1 MQWSNHWIKF
11 MDFYLTQISTIIS
24 DVKNVD
30 SVTKERIYKAYLSSI
45 FCHQLDSSFVK
56 WKWIYKLPQSDVCYK
71 VLKAYFGEIFES
83 VNKVSFIYWEGVP
96 VIFQGTEPSPNPLV
110 ILNHKPKNQ
119 PEIDNFDS
127 VKKSSF
133 GENMDISKKASF
145 GRKGFSKALSLHH
158 QSKNHSKVIN
168 FESVNKASFGENSPR
183 WFPLR
188 QSIIGPITAIHQSVS
203 LGGHPSGFE

>member
-1 MQWSNHWIKF
+1 M
-11 MDFYLTQISTIIS
+11 
-24 DVKNVD
+24 
-30 SVTKERIYKAYLSSI
+30 
-45 FCHQLDSSFVK
+45 
-56 WKWIYKLPQSDVCYK
+56 PQSDVCYK

-158 QSKNHSKVIN
+158 QSKNHSEVIN
-168 FESVNKASFGENSPR
+168 FDSVKKTSFGENTNILNETYNEEGGLFEKSIFWEEGLFESIEPSTLIQKS
-183 WFPLR
+183 LR
-188 QSIIGPITAIHQSVS
+188 SD
-203 LGGHPSGFE
+203 